1 MKTVAAL
8 LLLQGAPDPPPA
20 WQTALAPRVPNFIE
34 RLNSPDEVVRR
45 TLLTHLTYFR
55 PRDSAHYPGYFRHLL
70 KDPWPSLRWEAL
82 HRLWEHGIVLSKDE
96 LPESFA
102 APCVGLVRREDA
114 AKLRVLGDANAP
126 LAGWTLHV
134 LGILGDREAAPA
146 ARQLLDSTNVF
157 VRFSAA
163 AALVRLGEKAD
174 GVAALESLLEARD
187 DPSGFYRYRSAEIL
201 VRLGKKERLE
211 VLIDMLE
218 RGVRNDYADGPIQIL
233 EDLTGAFH
241 PTPAAWRAWWT
252 AQKAQK

>member
-1 MKTVAAL
+1 MLALGVL
-8 LLLQGAPDPPPA
+8 LLGAQDPPPA
-20 WQTALAPRVPNFIE
+20 WQTALAPRVPHFHE

-70 KDPWPSLRWEAL
+70 KDPWPSLRWEAM
-82 HRLWEHGIVLSKDE
+82 HRLWEHGIPLSKEE

-102 APCVGLVRREDA
+102 APYVGLVPREDA
-114 AKLRVLGDANAP
+114 AKLRALGAPGDP
-126 LAGWTLHV
+126 LAGWTIHV
-134 LGILGDREAAPA
+134 LGILGDRDAVPA

-157 VRFSAA
+157 VRLSAA

-174 GVAALESLLEARD
+174 GVAALESLTTAPD
-187 DPSGFYRYRSAEIL
+187 DASGFYRYRSAEIL
-201 VRLGKKERLE
+201 VRLGRKEHLE
-211 VLIDMLE
+211 VLIGMLE

-233 EDLTGAFH
+233 EDLTGEFH

-252 AQKAQK
+252 ARKAGK